1 MKCANARIENGF
13 IQFQCP
19 HCSEGLHADESQV
32 QQIWATMKGQ
42 IACPVDTCQQAI
54 ILPTV
59 DDVAMLKA
67 TAALETP
74 PAKAQPEK
82 PAVAQEPEDDK
93 TPTEVAGAA
102 PVHEAAPTPTPAPVP
117 RPAPTPTPAPVPMAE
132 AAAPIATPE
141 TAPAQEAATL
151 ATEQETAV
159 AEPAPTGTPG
169 NIVHGFGSTS
179 DAPMT
184 LEEEARSGSTMTIK
198 TIRHSDCMD
207 GDKDIF
213 DETVTNFLR
222 KQGDDNI
229 ISVNPIQ
236 FSDDAKKP
244 IDYGVLIFFK
254 VVTPE

>member
-1 MKCANARIENGF
+1 
-13 IQFQCP
+13 
-19 HCSEGLHADESQV
+19 
-32 QQIWATMKGQ
+32 
-42 IACPVDTCQQAI
+42 
-54 ILPTV
+54 
-59 DDVAMLKA
+59 
-67 TAALETP
+67 
-74 PAKAQPEK
+74 
-82 PAVAQEPEDDK
+82 
-93 TPTEVAGAA
+93 
-102 PVHEAAPTPTPAPVP
+102 
-117 RPAPTPTPAPVPMAE
+117 MAE

-179 DAPMT
+179 DGPMT

-244 IDYGVLIFFK
+244 NDYGVLIFFK